1 MKTNDKDP
9 PLRNTFCF
17 VNPLYLIIHYHSMD
31 VNYYSVQYKLD
42 LYVAFYSVFQCLTRK
57 EKLYISWHSDW

>member
-1 MKTNDKDP
+1 
-9 PLRNTFCF
+9 
-17 VNPLYLIIHYHSMD
+17 MD

-57 EKLYISWHSDW
+57 EKLYISWYSDWW